1 MIAEKILFV
10 TALLG
15 SVLYLFDR
23 IVGAYAHQA
32 EKKKAK
38 LQAEKEEFLKARAEA
53 QEKAKL
59 EQAKAA
65 QSAIVQLVETVHAMQ
80 AAIAGVSGVLPE
92 PASTAPVGA
101 VAPAGQEA
109 SSPTSAT
116 SSVPGENMTLE
127 QKVSFLASAVMAQSE
142 QMEAIQATLRQ
153 ITEAGG
159 SPKRRVA
166 RKGADETGISQA
178 ASKAAKAV
186 GNHSMTAGARE
197 EPPLDGL
204 DSQPPHEDQRQGDF
218 EIVK

>member
-1 MIAEKILFV
+1 MIAEKVLFV
-10 TALLG
+10 VALLG

-23 IVGAYAHQA
+23 IVGGYVHIS

-38 LQAEKEEFLKARAEA
+38 LQAEKEEFLKARAEV

-80 AAIAGVSGVLPE
+80 AAFAGFSGVLP
-92 PASTAPVGA
+92 ASASAAPVGA
-101 VAPAGQEA
+101 AVPASQDASAPT
-109 SSPTSAT
+109 PAT
-116 SSVPGENMTLE
+116 SPVPGADMTLE
-127 QKVSFLASAVMAQSE
+127 QKVSFLASTVMAQSE
-142 QMEAIQATLRQ
+142 QMDAIQATLRQ

-159 SPKRRVA
+159 APKRRVA
-166 RKGADETGISQA
+166 RKGADEAGISQA

-186 GNHSMTAGARE
+186 GNHGMTAGARE

-204 DSQPPHEDQRQGDF
+204 DSQPPHEGQRQGEFD
-218 EIVK
+218 IVK